1 MKRLLS
7 LSKFAMSCSCCVMLL
22 SPTGAFA
29 DNASAPAAASK
40 TSVNKTAEV
49 KTISDIELAAGGTF
63 KGQVL
68 NAEGLALGGV
78 ELTLHQGTEQV
89 ARTVT
94 DQDGQFAVSNL
105 RGGVYQV
112 NAENTQEIYR
122 LWSEGTA
129 PPAAEQE
136 VAIVSSPEVVRGQIG
151 GVDVITATALALA
164 ITGVVFAII
173 NHGELEDA
181 NDKLDQLLASP

>member
-1 MKRLLS
+1 MKRLCS
-7 LSKFAMSCSCCVMLL
+7 FSKFAMCCSCCVMLL

-29 DNASAPAAASK
+29 DNTPAASSKASATKS
-40 TSVNKTAEV
+40 AEV
-49 KTISDIELAAGGTF
+49 KTIRDVELAAGGTF

-78 ELTLHQGTEQV
+78 EVTLYQGTEQV

-94 DQDGQFAVSNL
+94 DQEGRFAVNNL

-112 NAENTQEIYR
+112 NAENTQEVYR
-122 LWSEGTA
+122 LWSEDTA

-136 VAIVSSPEVVRGQIG
+136 VAIVSSPKVVRGQIG
-151 GVDVITATALALA
+151 GIDFITATALAAA
-164 ITGVVFAII
+164 ITGVTFAII
-173 NHGELEDA
+173 NYNEIDDLQ
-181 NDKLDQLLASP
+181 DKIDLLLASP